1 MQIRVVATL
10 LLSVL
15 VSARA
20 EAQFRVADPAPGERY
35 HVELGLM
42 FWKPAPVLQI
52 QTGALAALGES
63 EVDFVQEFGI
73 ENERFNEFR
82 AVVKAAQKHKI
93 RVSHVL
99 AEYNAAATLRRT
111 IVFGGQTFP
120 VSVPATADL
129 QWRIWRFG
137 YEWDFVAR
145 DRGLVGFVTE
155 LKVNQVTADLAAQ
168 GFGSELTEVSA
179 PVPTIGVIARA
190 YPHKTF
196 SLTAEFTG
204 FKVPGFLAKKI
215 TDAIDDDADA
225 KVFDLDLYGTVNFGS
240 HVGAQLGYR
249 SLIADY
255 LFDEDAGD
263 LELKGWYFGGLVRF

>member
-1 MQIRVVATL
+1 MQIRLVAAL
-10 LLSVL
+10 LLSLVL
-15 VSARA
+15 SSSA
-20 EAQFRVADPAPGERY
+20 EAQFRVPDPAPGEQF

-42 FWKPAPVLQI
+42 FWKPTPVLQI
-52 QTGALAALGES
+52 QTGTLAALGES

-82 AVVKAAQKHKI
+82 AVIKAGKKHKL

-99 AEYNAAATLRRT
+99 AEYNASATLQRT

-129 QWRIWRFG
+129 QWRVWRVG
-137 YEWDFVAR
+137 YEYDFVAM
-145 DRGLVGFVTE
+145 DRGVVGVVTE
-155 LKVNQVTADLAAQ
+155 LKVNHVSADLAAQ

-179 PVPTIGVIARA
+179 PVPTIGLLARV

-204 FKVPGFLAKKI
+204 FKVPGFIARKI
-215 TDAIDDDADA
+215 TDAVDNDADA

-249 SLIADY
+249 SLTADY
-255 LFDEDAGD
+255 LFDEDAGE

>member
-1 MQIRVVATL
+1 MQIRLVAAL
-10 LLSVL
+10 LLSLVL
-15 VSARA
+15 ASRA
-20 EAQFRVADPAPGERY
+20 DAQFRVPDPAPGEQF

-42 FWKPAPVLQI
+42 FWNPTPGIQI
-52 QTGALAALGES
+52 QTGSLSALGENQ
-63 EVDFVQEFGI
+63 VDFVQEFGI

-82 AVVKAAQKHKI
+82 AVIKAGKKHKI

-99 AEYNAAATLRRT
+99 AEYNAATTLQRT
-111 IVFGGQTFP
+111 IVFGSQTFP

-129 QWRIWRFG
+129 QWRVWRFG

-145 DRGLVGFVTE
+145 DRGVVGFVTE
-155 LKVNQVTADLAAQ
+155 LKFSQVTADLEAI
-168 GFGSELTEVSA
+168 GFGSELTDVSA
-179 PVPTIGVIARA
+179 PVPTIGLLARA

-204 FKVPGFLAKKI
+204 FKVPGFLASRI
-215 TDAIDDDADA
+215 TDAVDNDADA
-225 KVFDLDLYGTVNFGS
+225 TVFDLDLYGTVNFGS

-249 SLIADY
+249 SLTADY